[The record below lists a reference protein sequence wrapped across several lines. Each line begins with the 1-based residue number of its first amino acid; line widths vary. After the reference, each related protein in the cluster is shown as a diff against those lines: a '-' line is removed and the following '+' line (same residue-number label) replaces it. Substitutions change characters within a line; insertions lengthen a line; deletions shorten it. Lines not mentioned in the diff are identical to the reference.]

1 MFDAQYFLSTLT
13 SRPGVYCMR
22 DKTNKV
28 LYVGKAKNLQAR
40 LASYF
45 RPQEDLRIAQM
56 VSKIASID
64 VTVTNSEKEALL
76 LENSLIKS
84 LLPRYNVLFRDD
96 KSYPYLFLS
105 NHDYPRLVYFRGKQK
120 IPGNYFGPY
129 PSAAAVRSTLN
140 ILQKLFLIRQC
151 DDTFF
156 ANRSR
161 PCLQYQIKRCS
172 APCVGYIQ
180 KEDYNEQV
188 QNVVLFLQGK
198 ESAIIDNLI
207 KKMEAAALRQD
218 FELAA
223 LLRDQIASLRAIYE
237 QQVVYREKGNIDAI
251 AVGGLNGHFCIQLL
265 YIRQGKILDSKT
277 YFPKQIGD
285 GTLPEILRGFLIQ
298 FYLDQEN
305 KLDYPAEI
313 IVNVPIEDQDLI
325 AESLSQVVKRKLR
338 IYQPQRGEKEKW
350 LQLAVENAK
359 QALERKSLH
368 VSATQK
374 RWVELKKV
382 LGIGNGLSRIECFD
396 ISHTQGEAT
405 LASCVVFDSNGPL
418 KSDYR
423 RYNMEGITN
432 DDYAAMEQVVTRR
445 YLKRKAEEL
454 AMPDIIMIDGGKGQL
469 HSAKKALLEC
479 QVLDVLLIAIAK
491 GEGRKPGLETLY
503 VSRSQSDEEHIIKL
517 PATSIAFHLLQHI
530 RDEAHRFA
538 ITGHR
543 QKRAKA
549 RKVSSLEAI
558 PGIGAKRR
566 QKLLNFFGGLQG
578 LKAAS
583 QEAIAK
589 IPGIGEELAA
599 KIYHA
604 LHGD

>member
-1 MFDAQYFLSTLT
+1 MFDAQHFLSTLT
-13 SRPGVYCMR
+13 SRPGIYCMR
-22 DKTNKV
+22 DKDNKV

-45 RPQEDLRIAQM
+45 RQQDDLRIAQM
-56 VSKIASID
+56 VSKIDSID

-129 PSAAAVRSTLN
+129 PSAFAVRSTLSL
-140 ILQKLFLIRQC
+140 LQKLFLIRQC

-180 KEDYNEQV
+180 KDDYHEQV

-198 ESAIIDNLI
+198 ESTIIDNLI
-207 KKMEAAALRQD
+207 KKMETASLNQD
-218 FELAA
+218 FEQAA
-223 LLRDQIASLRAIYE
+223 TLRDQIASLRAIYE
-237 QQVVYREKGNIDAI
+237 QQIVYREKGNTDVV
-251 AVGGLNGHFCIQLL
+251 AVSDLNGSFCIQLL

-277 YFPKQIGD
+277 YFPKQIGE
-285 GTLPEILRGFLIQ
+285 GSPAEILRGFLIQ

-305 KLDYPAEI
+305 KLDYPNEI
-313 IVNVPIEDQDLI
+313 VVNVAIEDQDLI
-325 AESLSQVVKRKLR
+325 AESLSQTIKRKLK

-350 LQLAVENAK
+350 LQLAIENAK
-359 QALERKSLH
+359 QALERKALH

-374 RWVELKKV
+374 RWIELKKV
-382 LGIGNGLSRIECFD
+382 LGISNGLSRIECFD

-405 LASCVVFDSNGPL
+405 LASCVVFDPSGPV

-432 DDYAAMEQVVTRR
+432 DDYAAMEQVITRR
-445 YLKRKAEEL
+445 YLKRKAEDL

-479 QVLDVLLIAIAK
+479 QVLDVLMIAIAK

-543 QKRAKA
+543 QKRAKT

-583 QEAIAK
+583 EEAIAK
-589 IPGIGEELAA
+589 IPGIGGELAA